1 MKYGEQQMNKKE
13 WEKHSRWLDQ
23 FIWTIIYD
31 SGEKVKKKKKKSK
44 KPKVKRIV
52 SGYYFDGIRS
62 KTLYEKRT

>member
-1 MKYGEQQMNKKE
+1 MTVEKK
-13 WEKHSRWLDQ
+13 L
-23 FIWTIIYD
+23 
-31 SGEKVKKKKKKSK
+31 KKRKKKSK